1 MAHKGHSDGTRRTA
15 PSCFSLT
22 AWIHGNFDQS
32 PKAEKLSWACYA
44 ILGINLGMV
53 PVLAVLIANQLQV

>member
-1 MAHKGHSDGTRRTA
+1 MATLMNPH
-15 PSCFSLT
+15 
-22 AWIHGNFDQS
+22 
-32 PKAEKLSWACYA
+32 KAEKSSWAYYA